1 MKGGH
6 THFHR
11 PKVAKSV
18 FTDTLQKPL
27 GTAMLFYSPDSQ
39 TRRGGQ
45 QNISEPT
52 GNGLT
57 ANALTLDCQ
66 VSGIRTAFNIHKSE
80 SLM

>member
-1 MKGGH
+1 MKGEH

-11 PKVAKSV
+11 PKVTKSV
-18 FTDTLQKPL
+18 FTDTLQKPVS
-27 GTAMLFYSPDSQ
+27 TSMLVYSSDSQ
-39 TRRGGQ
+39 TCRGGQ
-45 QNISEPT
+45 RDITEPA

-66 VSGIRTAFNIHKSE
+66 VSGIKIAFNIHKSE